1 MFSAQF
7 YLKFAK
13 MNITKF
19 LFFLTLNAAVSVFA
33 QDLSDV
39 YRWSFTG
46 IGGTSR
52 SAGLANTVTALGG
65 DAMNA
70 TINPAGLGM
79 YRKGDLMLTFSTR
92 IGSTSSKYIE
102 TTSNAGRFNFA
113 ISNFAYVLPLNPDDR
128 GGEGWQGA
136 VVSFHLNQYN
146 NFARRTNFSGYNAFN
161 SICDFYA
168 QEGNRTGVSDN
179 TYFGRL
185 GYNTYLTDSAGTSAL
200 LPAIDGGKV
209 NQSFNRFEA
218 GRMGDYGIALAGNY
232 SEKLFLGAGVNIV
245 RGVYNRE
252 IEYSEEAENA
262 SYNYILSNN
271 GGNDG
276 YGLFRSTYNDVL
288 KTKATGFNA
297 KFGILYKPNN
307 AFRLGLQYQT
317 PTFLGMEDTYTTEV
331 TADFSKKIGN
341 PNFAAPSYTDSIRGK
356 YEYSIV
362 TPARLNLGAAFFI
375 KRRGFVTGELEY
387 INYTRASIN
396 DASNSF
402 REVNKQIARN
412 FQAAINF
419 KIAGELR
426 LDDHFQVRTGF
437 AALTTPLNSKAR
449 EYTANNQVTRVLG
462 WQPNITGGFGYR
474 DEDFYIDLT
483 GIWNLSEEK
492 YYPYILNNSLSP
504 LAINSFSMVQ
514 IFFTIGFRF

>member
-1 MFSAQF
+1 MFSTQF

-19 LFFLTLNAAVSVFA
+19 LFFLTFSTGFSVFA

-39 YRWSFTG
+39 YRWSFIG

-52 SAGLANTVTALGG
+52 AAGLANAVTALGG

-79 YRKGDLMLTFSTR
+79 YRKGDLMFTLSTR

-102 TTSNAGRFNFA
+102 TTSNAGRFNLA
-113 ISNFAYVLPLNPDDR
+113 VSNFAYVLPFNPDNR

-136 VVSFHLNQYN
+136 VISFHLNQYN
-146 NFARRTNFSGYNAFN
+146 NFARRTNFSGYNAVN
-161 SICDFYA
+161 SICDFFA
-168 QEGNRTGVSDN
+168 QEGNRTGVSQN

-200 LPAIDGGKV
+200 LPAIAGGKV
-209 NQSFNRFEA
+209 NQSFSRFEA
-218 GRMGDYGIALAGNY
+218 GRMGEYGMALAGNY
-232 SEKLFLGAGVNIV
+232 AEKLFLGVGVNIV

-252 IEYSEEAENA
+252 IEYSEETENA

-288 KTKATGFNA
+288 KTKTTGINV

-307 AFRLGLQYQT
+307 TLRIGLQFQT
-317 PTFLGMEDTYTTEV
+317 PTLLGMEDTYTTEV

-341 PNFAAPSYTDSIRGK
+341 PTFAAPSYTDSLRGK
-356 YEYSIV
+356 YEYNIV
-362 TPARLNLGAAFFI
+362 TPTRLTAGAAFFVA
-375 KRRGFVTGELEY
+375 KRGFVTGEIEY
-387 INYTRASIN
+387 VNYTRAVIN
-396 DASNSF
+396 DRNNSF
-402 REVNKQIARN
+402 KEVNKQIARN
-412 FQAAINF
+412 FQAVINF
-419 KIAGELR
+419 KVAGELR

-437 AALTTPLNSKAR
+437 AALTTPLNIKAR

-462 WQPNITGGFGYR
+462 WQPNVTGGFGYR
-474 DEDFYIDLT
+474 DEDFYVDLT

-492 YYPYILNNSLSP
+492 YYPYLVNDTPSP
-504 LAINSFSMVQ
+504 LAINTFRTVQ